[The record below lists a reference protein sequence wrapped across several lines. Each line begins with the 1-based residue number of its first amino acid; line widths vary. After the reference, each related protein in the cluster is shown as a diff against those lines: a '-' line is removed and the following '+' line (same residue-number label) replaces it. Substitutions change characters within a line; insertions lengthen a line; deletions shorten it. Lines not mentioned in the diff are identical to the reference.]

1 MVDKETDIRAVG
13 YMGMLFE
20 GLVGVMALIAA
31 SSLHPG
37 DYFAINV
44 LPAKFATM
52 GMPMVNLLELQSQV
66 GENVIG
72 RTGGAV
78 SLALGMAQIF
88 ANIPGFRSLIAY
100 WYHFAIMFE
109 ALFILTTVDS
119 GTRVGRFLL
128 QESIGRVWPKF
139 SDTNW
144 LPGAMISSAI
154 MVLLWGYF
162 IWTGSIATIWPLFG
176 VANQLLASVA
186 LAVGSTMLINMGRA
200 KVAWVTI
207 LPLGFL
213 AVVTLA
219 GGWLSIRDIFWPLTA
234 SPVPSLYIQGYVDSI
249 AMGIMLVCAVIIF
262 TAAVRK
268 WVLVL
273 TGRVPMLTPSEANV

>member
-1 MVDKETDIRAVG
+1 
-13 YMGMLFE
+13 
-20 GLVGVMALIAA
+20 
-31 SSLHPG
+31 
-37 DYFAINV
+37 V
-44 LPAKFATM
+44 LPDKFATM
-52 GMPMVNLLELQSQV
+52 NMPMVNLLQLQQEV

-213 AVVTLA
+213 AVITLT
-219 GGWLSIRDIFWPLTA
+219 GGYMSIRDIFWPLTL
-234 SPVPSLYIQGYVDSI
+234 SPNPTLYIQGYIDSI
-249 AMGIMLVCAVIIF
+249 AMGIMLVCAVVIF
-262 TAAVRK
+262 GAAVRK

-273 TGRVPMLTPSEANV
+273 TGRLPMLTPSEANV